1 MQESTNIENIVH
13 HKMQDFEMQPL
24 ESDWEA
30 IYERLHK
37 KKRRR
42 IIFWWWLPLAGALLL
57 GGGYLLTRNGNP
69 AGEQTGIITSI
80 TSKGR
85 GNEAEKAAS
94 GTSNGLNTGS
104 STGKG
109 TSETAPAPALQERA
123 LAEPQKT
130 PINTAKKR
138 NKLSKTPIV
147 MEEPAEMT
155 EISSEPTESKRMLAM
170 IESERE
176 RTMPEVEKHIVAASP
191 LKTATPAAE
200 EKKAI
205 PNLATHKE
213 NGWYLGLYGGTA
225 INNPTSPLS
234 MGKVMNDA
242 LANMPGTSTYTQS
255 TSYMRMGFHYEA
267 GAVIQKKFK
276 KWEISFGAGMQR
288 NGWTQGYNVYRD
300 SIMPSGVLFSR
311 ADVASRET
319 RYEQAAVE
327 IPLMAGLR
335 LSQKRA
341 NSLWLQAGLNNSFT
355 IYVKELESATTGSL
369 SGGSITDPLTSP
381 INKYHPMLRLGLA
394 YNHDGT
400 KSHWQLSP
408 IAQYSMNSVIQSGS
422 PDIRMLHLGLHFR
435 YFFLKLS
442 K

>member
-1 MQESTNIENIVH
+1 
-13 HKMQDFEMQPL
+13 MQDFEMQPL

-57 GGGYLLTRNGNP
+57 GGGYLLTRNGN
-69 AGEQTGIITSI
+69 AGGEHTGITTSI
-80 TSKGR
+80 TSKGT
-85 GNEAEKAAS
+85 GNDAEKAAP
-94 GTSNGLNTGS
+94 GTSNGLNTSS

-109 TSETAPAPALQERA
+109 NSETSAPALQKPSPT
-123 LAEPQKT
+123 LQKPT
-130 PINTAKKR
+130 FAKSPSTSAKKR
-138 NKLSKTPIV
+138 NKLAETPV
-147 MEEPAEMT
+147 LTEEPAEMT
-155 EISSEPTESKRMLAM
+155 EISSEPAATKRMLAM
-170 IESERE
+170 VESQRE
-176 RTMPEVEKHIVAASP
+176 RAMPEVEKHIVAASP
-191 LKTATPAAE
+191 LKAATPVTE

-213 NGWYLGLYGGTA
+213 KGWYLGLYGGTA

-276 KWEISFGAGMQR
+276 KWEVSFGAGMQR
-288 NGWTQGYNVYRD
+288 NGWTQGYNVHRD

-327 IPLMAGLR
+327 IPLMAGFR

-355 IYVKELESATTGSL
+355 VYVKELESTTTGSL

-408 IAQYSMNSVIQSGS
+408 LAQYSMNSVIQSGS